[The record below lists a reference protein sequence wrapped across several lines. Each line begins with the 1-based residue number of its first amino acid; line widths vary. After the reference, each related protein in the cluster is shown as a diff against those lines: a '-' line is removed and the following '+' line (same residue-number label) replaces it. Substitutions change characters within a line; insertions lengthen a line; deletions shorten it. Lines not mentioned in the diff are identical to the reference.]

1 MSEEQLKE
9 VPLPTVITAREHLE
23 EVVAD
28 LAGIDRLA
36 IDTES
41 NGFYAYHEKV
51 CLIQLSS
58 PTHDYIVDPIAIK
71 DISCLGPML
80 ADPKIEKLFHAGEY
94 DVLCLKRDY
103 GFEFSNLFDT
113 MIASRM
119 LGFKELGL
127 AAAIERHF
135 GVKLSKKLQRADWGL
150 RPLTDAQIRYAQM
163 DTHFLMRLADI
174 QKKLLVEKNRQE
186 DAAEAFA
193 ELAQLRPTPRAIDP
207 DAFWRVSGRDKLGG
221 QQLACLREV
230 FLFRES
236 QAQSR
241 DRAPFRVMPED
252 LLLRLATSMPATMEE
267 LGAVRGMT
275 PFLLQRFG
283 RQLLSAIERGK
294 SSPPPP
300 EPPRPPRERR
310 DTREWKLYEELRQWR
325 KAQADKEGL
334 DPVCIVSGDALR
346 EIARAAFARESDV
359 LKVLSEGKKK
369 RYGESLTKMLS
380 TRGYGS

>member
-1 MSEEQLKE
+1 MSEII
-9 VPLPTVITAREHLE
+9 PLPTVITAREHLD

-28 LAGIDRLA
+28 DFRGITRLA
-36 IDTES
+36 VDTES
-41 NGFYAYHEKV
+41 NGFYAYHERV

-58 PTHDYIVDPIAIK
+58 PTQDYIVDPIAIK
-71 DISCLGPML
+71 DISALGPL
-80 ADPKIEKLFHAGEY
+80 FADPAIEKLFHAGEY
-94 DVLCLKRDY
+94 DVICLKRDY
-103 GFEFSNLFDT
+103 GFEFANLFDT

-135 GVKLSKKLQRADWGL
+135 GVKLSKKLQRADWGV
-150 RPLTDAQIRYAQM
+150 RPLTEAHLRYAQM

-174 QKKLLVEKNRQE
+174 QKALLKERGREE

-193 ELAQLRPTPRAIDP
+193 ELAQLRPAPKVFDP
-207 DAFWRVSGRDKLGG
+207 DAFWRMSGRDKLAGP
-221 QQLACLREV
+221 QLAVLREV
-230 FLFRES
+230 YLFREH

-241 DRAPFRVMPED
+241 DKAPFRVMPED
-252 LLLRLATSMPATMEE
+252 LMLRLATAMPASLEE

-275 PFLLQRFG
+275 PYLLQRFG
-283 RQLLSAIERGK
+283 RPLLAAIEKGRQ
-294 SSPPPP
+294 SPPPA

-325 KAQADKEGL
+325 KAQGDKEGL

-346 EIARAAFARESDV
+346 EIARAAFARESDP
-359 LKVLSEGKKK
+359 LKCLSEAKRK
-369 RYGESLTKMLS
+369 RYAESLLKLLAS
-380 TRGYGS
+380 RGYGA